1 MALACFI
8 SACGTSKTIRQ
19 GGEELTIDAD
29 AYNAALSA
37 QDNDELGDAI
47 TAWKEVLEDE
57 PRFAIGHFNLGLL
70 YDRVHMMAESIDHY
84 EQAVGLVAEFDDE
97 KAAQARYNLHLGAA
111 YLRQGYEAEAERA
124 LAITIKF
131 DPYNPQAHY
140 NMAGALM
147 AQGNY
152 DEGLLHADIAVDLLA
167 VPDPNSKV
175 NLAKGVDRNE
185 LASYL
190 HRQAQC
196 HRARKEWAKARTCLE
211 RSRDQC
217 GVDPDSKLWKELSSG
232 ESSVMEEGEKPEK
245 NGADDGSKNGG

>member
-19 GGEELTIDAD
+19 GGEELSIDAD

-37 QDNDELGDAI
+37 QNSDEIGDAI

-57 PRFAIGHFNLGLL
+57 PRFAIAHFNLGLL

-84 EQAVGLVAEFDDE
+84 EQAVGLVSEFDDE

-111 YLRQGYEAEAERA
+111 YLRQGYEEEAEKA

-131 DPYNPQAHY
+131 DPYNAQAHF

-175 NLAKGVDRNE
+175 NLAKGVNRND
-185 LASYL
+185 LANYL
-190 HRQAQC
+190 QRQAQC
-196 HRARKEWAKARTCLE
+196 HLARKEWAKARTCLE

-217 GVDPDSKLWKELSSG
+217 GVNPDSKLWTELSAG
-232 ESSVMEEGEKPEK
+232 EKAVTEGEKPAED
-245 NGADDGSKNGG
+245 GTDDGMNNGG